1 MVDKLSVSLDEGLA
15 AVVREAAAEEGVSVS
30 AWLSAAAQD
39 RIRNRLLRVALDEL
53 AHDTAHDTAP
63 MSADE
68 AARLVAEARQTATV
82 TRPGA
87 SPAA

>member
-1 MVDKLSVSLDEGLA
+1 MAVDKLSVSLDEDLA
-15 AVVREAAAEEGVSVS
+15 DVVREAAAEEGVSVS

-53 AHDTAHDTAP
+53 ARDTAP
-63 MSADE
+63 MNADE
-68 AARLVAEARQTATV
+68 AARLVAEARQAATV

-87 SPAA
+87 HHAA